1 MQAVQSRASSG
12 DAGHRPGASP
22 AGRGVADDAR
32 IRQLVADLYTP
43 LDRPPLPAGTRRA
56 ATERLHAGQ
65 ELERAR
71 AAARRAFKVRPSLSK
86 RKAAAMLFSTGAMGL
101 TAFTA
106 PVARTSIEASP
117 TTGQGGSG
125 DRQPPSRL
133 RVSGRLKQALIE
145 EEGVRH
151 TVYRDVAG
159 YPTVGVGH
167 LVQPR
172 DRLGV
177 GDRIS
182 DARARAFLDADL
194 RGAEDA
200 ARELLGDLPMHQ
212 HEFDALVDLV
222 YNVGPGNV
230 SADKSPRLNRAIAI
244 GDYEAIAGELAYTH
258 AGGAYARGLDH
269 RSERRTQMFRQAS
282 YDDPRQVIRVEA

>member
-1 MQAVQSRASSG
+1 MTAAQARAL
-12 DAGHRPGASP
+12 SP
-22 AGRGVADDAR
+22 APRSIPGRGVVDDAR

-43 LDRPPLPAGTRRA
+43 IGEPYGLRRRDPRHEA
-56 ATERLHAGQ
+56 R

-71 AAARRAFKVRPSLSK
+71 KAARRAFKVRPSLSK
-86 RKAAAMLFSTGAMGL
+86 RKAAAMIFSTGAMGL

-106 PVARTSIEASP
+106 PLAGIEASAELP
-117 TTGQGGSG
+117 GSTK
-125 DRQPPSRL
+125 RAPAKKL
-133 RVSGRLKQALIE
+133 RVSGKLKQALIE

-167 LVQPR
+167 LVRPG
-172 DRLGV
+172 DGLGV

-182 DARARAFLDADL
+182 DAQARAFLDADL

-200 ARELLGDLPMHQ
+200 ARKLLGDLPVFQ

-230 SADKSPRLNRAIAI
+230 SADKSPRLNRAIAA
-244 GDYEAIAGELAYTH
+244 GDYDAIAAELEYTH

-269 RSERRTQMFRQAS
+269 RSERRTQMFKAAS
-282 YDDPRQVIRVEA
+282 YADPRQTIRVEA

>member
-1 MQAVQSRASSG
+1 MEAAQSKIGNA
-12 DAGHRPGASP
+12 PSP
-22 AGRGVADDAR
+22 ALGRARDDAR

-56 ATERLHAGQ
+56 ASERLREGQ

-71 AAARRAFKVRPSLSK
+71 KAARRAFKVRPSLSK

-106 PVARTSIEASP
+106 PPAGIEASAEVP
-117 TTGQGGSG
+117 GLTKRS
-125 DRQPPSRL
+125 PSKRL
-133 RVSGRLKQALIE
+133 RASGKLKQALIE

-167 LVQPR
+167 LVRPGDGLR
-172 DRLGV
+172 P

-182 DARARAFLDADL
+182 DAQARAFLDADL
-194 RGAEDA
+194 RGAQAA
-200 ARELLGDLPMHQ
+200 ARDLLGDLPVFQ
-212 HEFDALVDLV
+212 HEFDALVDLI
-222 YNVGPGNV
+222 YNVGSGNV
-230 SADKSPRLNRAIAI
+230 SADESPRLNRAIAA
-244 GDYEAIAGELAYTH
+244 GDYEAIAAELDYTY
-258 AGGAYARGLDH
+258 AGGAYARGLDY
-269 RSERRTQMFRQAS
+269 RSQRRTQMFRQAS
-282 YDDPRQVIRVEA
+282 YEDPRQSVGSEA

>member
-1 MQAVQSRASSG
+1 MEAAQPK
-12 DAGHRPGASP
+12 AGIVRCPG
-22 AGRGVADDAR
+22 GVRDDAR
-32 IRQLVADLYTP
+32 IRQRIADLYTP

-56 ATERLHAGQ
+56 ATERLRQGQ

-71 AAARRAFKVRPSLSK
+71 RAARRAFKVRPSLSK
-86 RKAAAMLFSTGAMGL
+86 RKAAAMIFSTGAMSL

-106 PVARTSIEASP
+106 PLAGVEASAELP
-117 TTGQGGSG
+117 GSS
-125 DRQPPSRL
+125 SRAPAKKL
-133 RVSGRLKQALIE
+133 RVSGKLKQALIE

-167 LVQPR
+167 LVR
-172 DRLGV
+172 SGDGLRV

-182 DARARAFLDADL
+182 DRQARAFLDADL
-194 RGAEDA
+194 RGAEAA
-200 ARELLGDLPMHQ
+200 ARDLLGDLPVFQ
-212 HEFDALVDLV
+212 HEFDALVDLI

-230 SADKSPRLNRAIAI
+230 SAAKSPRLNRAIAA
-244 GDYEAIAGELAYTH
+244 GDYEAIASELEYTH

-269 RSERRTQMFRQAS
+269 RSERRTQMFLQAS
-282 YDDPRQVIRVEA
+282 YDDPRQAIRVEA